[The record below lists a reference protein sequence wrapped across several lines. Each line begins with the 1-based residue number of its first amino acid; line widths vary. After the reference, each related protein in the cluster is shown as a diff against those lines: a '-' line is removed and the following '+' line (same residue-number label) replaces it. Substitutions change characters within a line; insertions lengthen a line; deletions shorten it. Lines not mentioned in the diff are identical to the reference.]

1 MKNQYLGLY
10 KQLADGSAVL
20 VTIID
25 ESVCAY
31 EGEQDG
37 DGEEFR
43 SPVAAAAFHAIVNL
57 PGSEGCVG
65 EIGKTPFFPASL
77 SREYLRDSLRSAIAA
92 LSRN

>member
-25 ESVCAY
+25 ESVC
-31 EGEQDG
+31 
-37 DGEEFR
+37 DGEIGVR
-43 SPVAAAAFHAIVNL
+43 LSPVAGAAFNAIVNL
-57 PGSEGCVG
+57 PDSEGCVG
-65 EIGKTPFFPASL
+65 EIGETPFFPASL
-77 SREYLRDSLRSAIAA
+77 SREYLRDSLRGAIAA